1 MAEFP
6 LEALITA
13 WREELR
19 RTGIGEPAL
28 RELEDHLRTGID
40 RAVDAGVPLAAAF
53 HATRSNLGDA
63 TALAREF
70 HKESTMHPIHK
81 FLGLAIAFGV
91 IFGVIVL
98 EGGHPIV
105 FAQLP
110 PLLLILGVAFGGLV
124 AAHGPRQVGR
134 LLACAI
140 GGRRADPEEARE
152 LRWISRRGY
161 RLTYSA
167 ACLQVILA
175 TCQVLSTLDTPEQ
188 IGPRIA
194 YALAGIVHAVLI
206 AELGFATMERWLG
219 KPDALAAE

>member
-1 MAEFP
+1 MSEFS

-19 RTGIGEPAL
+19 RSGFPEPAI

-81 FLGLAIAFGV
+81 FLGLCAALAAILGAM
-91 IFGVIVL
+91 VL
-98 EGGHPIV
+98 EGGHPIIL
-105 FAQLP
+105 AQLP

-124 AAHGPRQVGR
+124 AAHGPRRVLR
-134 LLACAI
+134 LLACSI
-140 GGRRADPEEARE
+140 GGSRTDPDEAHE
-152 LRWISRRGY
+152 LRWIARRGN

-167 ACLQVILA
+167 GFLQVLLGTIHILSVLDQPHLIGPGA
-175 TCQVLSTLDTPEQ
+175 AYVLSGLV
-188 IGPRIA
+188 
-194 YALAGIVHAVLI
+194 LAVLI